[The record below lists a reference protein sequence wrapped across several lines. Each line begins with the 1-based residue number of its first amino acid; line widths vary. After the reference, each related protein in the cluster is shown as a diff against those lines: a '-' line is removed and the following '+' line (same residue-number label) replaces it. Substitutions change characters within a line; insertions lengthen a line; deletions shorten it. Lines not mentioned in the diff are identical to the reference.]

1 MLPLDSRK
9 AQAISCCWQ
18 SASRSAR
25 CTSESPARWR
35 FITRSKKRPSR
46 PVSALLTDSLSSS
59 SAAYTSVAR
68 STSSHPSRSK
78 LNIRHG
84 TS

>member
-35 FITRSKKRPSR
+35 FITRSKKRPSP
-46 PVSALLTDSLSSS
+46 PVSALLTDLLSN

-68 STSSHPSRSK
+68 STSPHPSRSK